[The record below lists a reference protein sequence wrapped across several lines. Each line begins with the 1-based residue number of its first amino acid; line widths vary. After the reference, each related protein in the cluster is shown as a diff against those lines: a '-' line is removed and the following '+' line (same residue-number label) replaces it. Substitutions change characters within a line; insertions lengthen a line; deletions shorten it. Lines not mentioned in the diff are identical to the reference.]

1 MAAEDV
7 LERPLDAAGKRIRR
21 LGDPSAAK
29 DATFT
34 DNSSVPKAPSGSGA
48 AGTSLMAAPADHV
61 HPAVSVTSLVMRIA
75 AHSTTTLAAGARVTL
90 ATFPRTLHE
99 VFAPGGFVYPLDNV
113 AGLTWENEVDGVTN
127 IGTYHERTVNPN
139 ELAFRAVNVGGQ
151 TRTIEW
157 AAVALNHAP

>member
-7 LERPLDAAGKRIRR
+7 LERPLDAAEKRIRR
-21 LGDPSAAK
+21 LGDPVAAR

-34 DNSSVPKAPSGSGA
+34 DNSAVPSAS
-48 AGTSLMAAPADHV
+48 AGTGSPGSSLLAAPADHV
-61 HPAVSVTSLVMRIA
+61 HPAVSVTSLPMRVA

-99 VFAPGGFVYPLDNV
+99 VFISSGFVYVIDDV
-113 AGLTWENEVDGVTN
+113 AGVTWESRVDGATN
-127 IGTYHERTVNPN
+127 IGTYHERTKNTD
-139 ELAFRAVNVGGQ
+139 ELAFRVINVGSQ

-157 AAVALNHAP
+157 ATVALNHAP

>member
-21 LGDPSAAK
+21 LGDPVAGK

-34 DNSSVPKAPSGSGA
+34 DNSTAPKAGSGTGSP
-48 AGTSLMAAPADHV
+48 GTSLLAAPADHV
-61 HPAVSVTSLVMRIA
+61 HPASSGTTLAMRIA
-75 AHSTTTLAAGARVTL
+75 AHGTTTLAAGARVTL

-99 VFAPGGFVYPLDNV
+99 VFISSGFVYVLDDV
-113 AGLTWENEVDGVTN
+113 AGVTWESEVDGATN
-127 IGTYHERTVNPN
+127 IGTYHERTANKDEV
-139 ELAFRAVNVGGQ
+139 AFRAVNVGSQ

-157 AAVALNHAP
+157 ATVALNHAP

>member
-7 LERPLDAAGKRIRR
+7 LERQLDAAGRRIRR
-21 LGDPSAAK
+21 VGDPVAAK

-34 DNSSVPKAPSGSGA
+34 DNATVPRADSGSGS
-48 AGTSLMAAPADHV
+48 AGTSLLAAPADHV
-61 HPAVSVTSLVMRIA
+61 HPASSASSLVMRIA
-75 AHSTTTLAAGARVTL
+75 AHSTTTLSPGARVTL

-99 VFAPGGFVYPLDNV
+99 VFAPGGFVYVLDNV
-113 AGLTWENEVDGVTN
+113 AGVTWENEVDGATN

-139 ELAFRAVNVGGQ
+139 ELAFRAINVGSQ

-157 AAVALNHAP
+157 ATVALNHAP